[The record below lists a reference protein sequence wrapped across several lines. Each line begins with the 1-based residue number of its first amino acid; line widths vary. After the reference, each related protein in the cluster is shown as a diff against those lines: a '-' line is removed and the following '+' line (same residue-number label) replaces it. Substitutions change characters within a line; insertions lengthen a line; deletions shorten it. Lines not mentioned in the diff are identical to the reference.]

1 MIRVGVLFGGR
12 STEREVSLSSGR
24 QVYHSL
30 DRSQYRGV
38 PLFLAP
44 DGRLWQLPEKLVIQN
59 TTSDI
64 VSRLAGEAQAL
75 SYEDLK
81 DLVDVVFI
89 ALHGKYGDD
98 GCIQGVLE
106 LLDIPYSGSGVLPCA
121 ISMSKPVAH
130 QLLAAAGLRGLRELV
145 VSAGEWQTGAAR
157 PTEQIRETV
166 GFPCVV
172 KPTREGSS
180 VGVSV
185 VEQTDDLPAAMERA
199 FAWDTE
205 ALVEERLIGMEF
217 SVIVVGI
224 AGSDDLEAF
233 VPTEIVTPNAYMTYD
248 DKYMPGRSQ
257 KITPARVGEEIL
269 ERIRGEAMRAH
280 RALGFR
286 GYSRIDGFLLENGEI
301 IITDP
306 NSTSGMAPSS
316 FLFHQAAEA
325 GLLPAHIISRIIT
338 LALEADRQKVG
349 PLE

>member
-81 DLVDVVFI
+81 ELVDVVFI

-145 VSAGEWQTGAAR
+145 VSAGEWQTGVAR
-157 PTEQIRETV
+157 ATAQIQETV
-166 GFPCVV
+166 GVPCVV

-217 SVIVVGI
+217 SVIVVGN
-224 AGSDDLEAF
+224 DEPEAL

-257 KITPARVGEEIL
+257 KITPARVSEEIL
-269 ERIRGEAMRAH
+269 ERIRAEAVRAH
-280 RALGFR
+280 RVLGFR
-286 GYSRIDGFLLENGEI
+286 GYSRIDGFLLEGGAI

-325 GLLPAHIISRIIT
+325 GLLPAHIISRIMT
-338 LALEADRQKVG
+338 LALEAHRQKVG
-349 PLE
+349 PLDS